1 MFFIWYATTRFVLEP
16 LRADNWTFFG
26 VPTAMIVSAFVIV
39 LATIVLF
46 VRHRSNL
53 GTGLPQP
60 AD

>member
-1 MFFIWYATTRFVLEP
+1 